1 MCAYDVRRHRGL
13 RHVYSDCLQMVS
25 MTVKGLK
32 FFKISWHWVQDVYS
46 SPSGR
51 SLRRISEDGLSCTKM
66 DALFLL
72 RNLGIMTGRGALL
85 EGESSLQVFW
95 EEPRESDRMYSL
107 EIRIADLPPFCR
119 LQHCLSLPHSA
130 FYPTVD
136 LCSTV
141 SYLRLA
147 SEGAPHPSKKT
158 IRCSVAGFP
167 FLHCWIL

>member
-107 EIRIADLPPFCR
+107 EIRIADLPPV
-119 LQHCLSLPHSA
+119 LSPPALP
-130 FYPTVD
+130 VI
-136 LCSTV
+136 
-141 SYLRLA
+141 A
-147 SEGAPHPSKKT
+147 SFGFLSDSRPVLNSKLFA
-158 IRCSVAGFP
+158 IGF
-167 FLHCWIL
+167 